1 MAYDALNKKSSVL
14 DFTNSNARQGAFLN
28 NEAEYV
34 VISKKETPS
43 KLVRFTMQHDNRK
56 QLQVSLVYE
65 KNGNKQTVVYS
76 PLLSYSGGDFP
87 LDGVNNGSEITFVI
101 DLAHLEKE
109 LNVSLSSADKIYL
122 QIKDNLKDDKVA
134 IIKSIILVDN
144 KGHKLSPELISKN
157 VEING

>member
-1 MAYDALNKKSSVL
+1 
-14 DFTNSNARQGAFLN
+14 
-28 NEAEYV
+28 
-34 VISKKETPS
+34 
-43 KLVRFTMQHDNRK
+43 MQHDNRK

-157 VEING
+157 VEINGDSKMFDLGQIDNSSELYLQSPEISTDKTLSNNGKFV